1 MASEKVVKYCEE
13 RFRDGWDYRIR
24 TQDFT
29 DDDIRKAIQYVKPI
43 YWDDLADYLA
53 MLTDDEDVKAHLKG
67 FNSAEERRE
76 AIQHIRNLQ
85 KRMKEIEEKL

>member
-29 DDDIRKAIQYVKPI
+29 DDDIRKAIQLVKPI
-43 YWDDLADYLA
+43 YWDDLADCLA
-53 MLTDDEDVKAHLKG
+53 VLTDDEDVKAHLKG
-67 FNSAEERRE
+67 FNSASERAE
-76 AIQHIRNLQ
+76 AIQHVRNLQ